1 MTPLPAGDYNRPM
14 PRVRARISAIA
25 RDGSRAAEFPLTRDA
40 TQAGRAVDQGH
51 ILLDRDP
58 FIAPLH
64 AIFRFE
70 RDQLVVQDA
79 GSANGVFLWLQMR
92 KLASGDELRV
102 GRQRLRVE
110 RMPPPRPAA
119 REPVWGSPDPGYA
132 ARVVQLFE
140 GGGEGEVFPLRE
152 GENLIGR
159 SSGDVQFPQDGYV
172 SSRHA
177 TLTVTPAEITV
188 RDLGSANGTFS
199 RVAASAPL
207 SDGDLLLIGEQI
219 LRVDPA

>member
-1 MTPLPAGDYNRPM
+1 M
-14 PRVRARISAIA
+14 PRARARISAIA

-40 TQAGRAVDQGH
+40 TQAGRSVEADH

-70 RDQLVVQDA
+70 RDRLVVQDA
-79 GSANGVFLWLQMR
+79 GSANGVFLWLQVR
-92 KLASGDELRV
+92 KLTSGDELRL

-110 RMPPPRPAA
+110 RMLPPRPPA

-159 SSGDVQFPQDGYV
+159 STGDVQFPQDGYV

-177 TLTVTPAEITV
+177 TLTVTASELTI
-188 RDLGSANGTFS
+188 RDLGSANGTFC
-199 RVAASAPL
+199 RVAGSAPL
-207 SDGDLLLIGEQI
+207 EDGDLLLIGEQI